1 MARELTPA
9 RVPPPGRIIRRE
21 LEARGW
27 TQKDLAHIMDR
38 PEQTISQIVNAKKAI
53 TPETALQL
61 AAAFG
66 TSAELWLNLEASYQL
81 HQTRQEEGNDPEIS
95 RKSRLYSLVP
105 LTEICKRGWMQCQG
119 SLEEMEREVCDFLGI
134 TTVDEVPQLAVSFR
148 QSEIGDPQVAAEM
161 AWVKRVEHLAQR
173 QRVAGFDRGQ
183 LEAAI
188 PDLLNHAVRARDVSR
203 VPPFLQDLGVHFV
216 IVPHL
221 SKTYLDGAAFR
232 LCGHPVVAL
241 TLRYD
246 RIDNFWFTLLHELAH
261 IVADHEGGYLDD
273 LDEEADTPEEVE
285 ANRLARDWLIDPNG
299 FEAFVTATQPYFSR
313 EKITAFAEHVGRHPG
328 IVVGRLQHEGVVG
341 YSHLRSL
348 LVEVSP
354 HLEEWIDTPG
364 PGA

>member
-1 MARELTPA
+1 MRAA
-9 RVPPPGRIIRRE
+9 RVPPPGRIIKRE

-38 PEQTISQIVNAKKAI
+38 PEQTISQIVNAKKRI

-66 TSAELWLNLEASYQL
+66 TSAEFWLNLEASYQL
-81 HQTRQEEGNDPEIS
+81 HQTRQGEEHPDIS

-105 LTEICKRGWMQCQG
+105 LSEICKRGWIRCGG
-119 SLEEMEREVCDFLGI
+119 SLEEMERRVCDFLGI
-134 TTVDEVPQLAVSFR
+134 AAPDEVPELAARFR
-148 QSEIGDPQVAAEM
+148 QSDIGDPEVAAEM
-161 AWVKRVEHLAQR
+161 AWVKRVEHLARQQTAGHFER
-173 QRVAGFDRGQ
+173 QR
-183 LEAAI
+183 LEAAMS
-188 PDLLNHAVRARDVSR
+188 DLLACAAGARDVR
-203 VPPFLQDLGVHFV
+203 QVPPFLQALGVHLV

-232 LCGHPVVAL
+232 LNGNPVVAL

-285 ANRLARDWLIDPNG
+285 ANRLARDWLIDTD
-299 FEAFVTATQPYFSR
+299 ELQAFVNATAPYFSR
-313 EKITAFAEHVGRHPG
+313 EKIIAFAEYVQRHPG
-328 IVVGRLQHEGVVG
+328 IVVGRLQHEELVP
-341 YSHLRSL
+341 YKNLRDL
-348 LVEVSP
+348 LVPVAEY
-354 HLEEWIDTPG
+354 LEGWVDRMG
-364 PGA
+364 PGG